1 MPQGPFR
8 DGVGDGAG
16 EMKGGKGVEAF
27 YVASFPDAGDPVA
40 IVGAV
45 LLVGITHDVFADGF
59 LGLSYA
65 AG

>member
-1 MPQGPFR
+1 
-8 DGVGDGAG
+8 
-16 EMKGGKGVEAF
+16 MKGGKGVEAF